1 MNNTSQSIPL
11 DPTIPIDSDFDSV
24 PALIAGQVVQ
34 VPIEQLRPDPD
45 QPRAEISEASLQSL
59 AADIAIRGIEL
70 PIVVDDY
77 FSIKD
82 GERRWRA
89 ARIAGH
95 TTVPCLLAP
104 FATRGSTDWR
114 LDQIADNH
122 HREPLSAL
130 DWARVLNELVE
141 KHGIKV
147 KDLPELL
154 ERRGITMSRSYC
166 SNLMRLSE
174 LPDWA
179 QAHIRDGKLTA
190 AHGKH
195 ILTAKDSP
203 AVLEALRQHVTD
215 RLASNPDFA
224 ESSPDALSTDELQR
238 LVSVEFNLYHTR
250 LDVQLGADAPR
261 FDIATCEK
269 CPNRKAI
276 DGGYGERLFCLDHA
290 CFDQKQSAAPA
301 KKKGTVSRSQTT
313 GAPSSNK
320 AQKEVL
326 AKQRAESEIRNAA
339 ENAALEEL
347 FAKFAKSPT
356 LLVQDVRV
364 AALSLLQQY
373 MGNRIESAIC
383 TAFTIKAGT
392 HAGKSLRKRLDG
404 ASMSDATGIFLAL
417 LAADA
422 QSNQYAFDDADSP
435 FLLLCKAHDVD
446 IEKLRKKARA
456 DDEPEKTVPEPP
468 KKSAKKKAAPKPKA
482 SAKKKKARK

>member
-1 MNNTSQSIPL
+1 MSNASQAAPP
-11 DPTIPIDSDFDSV
+11 DPIIRFESLLV
-24 PALIAGQVVQ
+24 PGRIAQ
-34 VPIEQLRPDPD
+34 VPIEQLHPDPD

-59 AADIAIRGIEL
+59 AADIAVRGIEL
-70 PIVVDDY
+70 PIVVDDH
-77 FSIKD
+77 FNIKD

-89 ARIAGH
+89 ARIAGLV
-95 TTVPCLLAP
+95 TVPCLLAP
-104 FATRGSTDWR
+104 FATLGGTDWR

-122 HREPLSAL
+122 HREPLSPL
-130 DWARVLNELVE
+130 DWARVLNELID

-166 SNLMRLSE
+166 SNLMRLGE

-179 QAHIRDGKLTA
+179 QAHIRAGTLTA

-203 AVLEALRQHVTD
+203 AVLEGLRRDIAD
-215 RLASNPDFA
+215 RLAPDPDFA
-224 ESSPDALSTDELQR
+224 VPPDDLSTDELQR
-238 LVSVEFNLYHTR
+238 LVSVEFNQHHVR
-250 LDVQLGADAPR
+250 LDTPAAADGPR

-276 DGGYGERLFCLDHA
+276 DGGYGGRLFCLDQA
-290 CFDQKQSAAPA
+290 CFDQKQSEAPA
-301 KKKGTVSRSQTT
+301 KKKSTASRSPTT
-313 GAPSSNK
+313 AAPSSNK
-320 AQKEVL
+320 ARKEAF
-326 AKQRAESEIRNAA
+326 AKQRAETETLNAA

-364 AALSLLQQY
+364 AALSLLQRY
-373 MGNRIESAIC
+373 MGHNIESAIC
-383 TAFTIKAGT
+383 KAFTIKEGT

-456 DDEPEKTVPEPP
+456 DAEPEKTVPETP
-468 KKSAKKKAAPKPKA
+468 KKKAKKKAAPKPKA
-482 SAKKKKARK
+482 STKKKKARK